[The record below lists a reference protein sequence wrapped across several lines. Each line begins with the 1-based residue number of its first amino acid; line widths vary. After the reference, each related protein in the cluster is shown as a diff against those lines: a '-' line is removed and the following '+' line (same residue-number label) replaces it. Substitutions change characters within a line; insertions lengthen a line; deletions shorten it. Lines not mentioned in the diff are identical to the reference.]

1 MKEAL
6 LSPPISSTYS
16 AVSLN
21 GADSN
26 PILPPGVLPGMGR
39 GRKGRNKNTN
49 KNKNENENENRNRN
63 SCENNEDDVKI
74 KELREVEDI

>member
-26 PILPPGVLPGMGR
+26 PILPPGVLPGEGKGTKR
-39 GRKGRNKNTN
+39 GERNIM
-49 KNKNENENENRNRN
+49 RIR
-63 SCENNEDDVKI
+63 I
-74 KELREVEDI
+74 KTMTMTEK